1 MHWFSGI
8 LVYVMIWWT
17 LLFTVLPFGGPRDE
31 RGMPENPQLAKKALI
46 TSGIAALAWIVVFG
60 LIKADVISFHDI
72 AVDMAKKDY
81 GS

>member
-31 RGMPENPQLAKKALI
+31 RGMPENPQLKKKALI
-46 TSGIAALAWIVVFG
+46 TSVISAVVWLLVFS
-60 LIKADVISFHDI
+60 LIKANIISFHDI
-72 AVDMAKKDY
+72 AVDMTKQDY
-81 GS
+81 GT